1 MLAIVDEN
9 AHMMDARMAEGPY
22 TLAKMHPAMDR
33 IQVEPA
39 ELEGYVQYPGSDCR
53 NGALLKVRDGHA
65 LMKNWSSHH
74 NCLVGGNRLV
84 EIDIAARAVGILHGK
99 DRMMKSE
106 EVLAALK
113 KHVVIPVIAI
123 ESADDALPL
132 ADALIEGGLPMAEI
146 TFRTAAAAA
155 VISRI
160 AKERPQLVIGA
171 GTILTKD
178 NLAAAIDAGARFGV
192 APGLNPDILAEAIRR
207 GLPFVPGVVTP
218 SEVEQALGLG
228 ATLLKFFPAEAS
240 GGVADDQGPCRPL
253 WAHGCEVRAHGR
265 GERR

>member
-1 MLAIVDEN
+1 
-9 AHMMDARMAEGPY
+9 
-22 TLAKMHPAMDR
+22 
-33 IQVEPA
+33 
-39 ELEGYVQYPGSDCR
+39 
-53 NGALLKVRDGHA
+53 
-65 LMKNWSSHH
+65 
-74 NCLVGGNRLV
+74 
-84 EIDIAARAVGILHGK
+84 
-99 DRMMKSE
+99 MKSE

-160 AKERPQLVIGA
+160 AKERPQMVIGA

-192 APGLNPDILAEAIRR
+192 APGLNPDILSEANRR

-240 GGVADDQGPCRPL
+240 GGVAMIKALAGPYGHTGVKFVPTGGVSAANLADYLAVSAVACVGGTWIASKEAIAEKKWAAIRDNCR
-253 WAHGCEVRAHGR
+253 AAVTIVAAA
-265 GERR
+265 RRK